1 MLILIILRRLATK
14 RWKKCCQSAVI
25 SFPSRYLKSSR
36 TMKKVYNNFRSDVK
50 ICLSWKK
57 LCHSF
62 IRNWKIIVFQYDA
75 FGHSGEGGGHNP
87 FGDFTGGGA
96 WNFRSSID
104 PEELFKTIFGDKS
117 WRSGGMGSA
126 DQHFDFGAPI
136 EYQVSLLVFSVVSV
150 LYFYSV
156 FPLKYLLDYVV
167 EVAIFTAILSQLII
181 CFGFS
186 TLKE

>member
-1 MLILIILRRLATK
+1 M
-14 RWKKCCQSAVI
+14 CCQSAGQYYLI
-25 SFPSRYLKSSR
+25 SFPSWNLISSR
-36 TMKKVYNNFRSDVK
+36 TTKKVFDNFRSGVK
-50 ICLSWKK
+50 ISLSWKK
-57 LCHSF
+57 LCHCF
-62 IRNWKIIVFQYDA
+62 IRNWKIFVFQYDA

-136 EYQVSLLVFSVVSV
+136 EYQVPLFAASV
-150 LYFYSV
+150 LF
-156 FPLKYLLDYVV
+156 
-167 EVAIFTAILSQLII
+167 LS
-181 CFGFS
+181 
-186 TLKE
+186 